1 MTQRHLNRDKT
12 PPLWAVLGAPL
23 IGVPLMVALIALSA
37 PKVEAP
43 APESAPALVT
53 EPVDTHVVEPV
64 LNDSASRL
72 EQEFT
77 AG

>member
-1 MTQRHLNRDKT
+1 MTQKHLSRDKT

-23 IGVPLMVALIALSA
+23 VGVPLMVALIALGA

-43 APESAPALVT
+43 AAEPVPALVT

-64 LNDSASRL
+64 LNDSAARI
-72 EQEFT
+72 EQELN